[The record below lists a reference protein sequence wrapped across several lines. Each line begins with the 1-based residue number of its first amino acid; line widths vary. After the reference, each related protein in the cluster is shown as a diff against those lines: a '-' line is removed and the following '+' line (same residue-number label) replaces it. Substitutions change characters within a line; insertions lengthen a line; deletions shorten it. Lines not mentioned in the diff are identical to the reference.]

1 MARIRKNKE
10 ALFGQ
15 TGTNEQ
21 SKRLSVDWRKNL
33 PTLRLCRQDEKPW
46 PFLSFFFFFF
56 PFFSAFFYKKT
67 VLLLTHVLNTFVK
80 NQLAAVALVYVQSLD
95 SVYMFCANAFIS
107 SSSYFWTYVG

>member
-1 MARIRKNKE
+1 VARIRKNKE

-46 PFLSFFFFFF
+46 PFLSFFFLLSFANNFKQCLHF
-56 PFFSAFFYKKT
+56 LPVGDILKDSAK
-67 VLLLTHVLNTFVK
+67 LNKAWKYWVSTFLSINRAQV
-80 NQLAAVALVYVQSLD
+80 
-95 SVYMFCANAFIS
+95 
-107 SSSYFWTYVG
+107 